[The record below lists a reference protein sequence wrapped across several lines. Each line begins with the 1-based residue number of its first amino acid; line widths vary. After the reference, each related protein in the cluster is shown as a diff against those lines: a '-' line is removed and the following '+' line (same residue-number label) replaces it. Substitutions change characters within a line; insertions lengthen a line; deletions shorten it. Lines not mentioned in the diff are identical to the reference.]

1 MVRAISGVRPLNPEN
16 ERITTAV
23 AGGAPHPDNRPFAA
37 REVQVAD
44 SLSPYMAVVAE
55 YSRGEMNTD
64 EMARKIESVRLKL
77 LRPAADL
84 VR

>member
-1 MVRAISGVRPLNPEN
+1 
-16 ERITTAV
+16 
-23 AGGAPHPDNRPFAA
+23 
-37 REVQVAD
+37 
-44 SLSPYMAVVAE
+44 MAVVAE

-64 EMARKIESVRLKL
+64 EMARKMESVRLKL